1 MKAVVFYGPGEV
13 ALEDRPLPSPGPDEV
28 LVRVQAASVC
38 GTDVRIYRGEIEVAP
53 PVVLGHDFAGVV
65 ERVGEEVEGIPP
77 GMQVVVEPIRSCGAC
92 RVCMEGRYN
101 LCPDGG
107 FHGFTLDGGF
117 SEYALIHAAGL
128 HDARGLPWE
137 EAGVVEPVVVALA
150 ALQKARPRLWDFLV
164 VFGQGPIGLT
174 ITQVAKLHGLRVI
187 AVDPLP
193 RHLHIAQ
200 EMGADSVVNPDQVDP
215 VQAILELTGGD
226 GADVAIEASGAQLAV
241 DWSAEVVRP
250 GGKLVFVGEQTG
262 LHGPPMEEM
271 LNKELETSA
280 VALGAGLYP
289 RAIDL
294 LAAGKVHMRPLITHT
309 VSLEELPGVL
319 ERLSDGTLDAVK
331 VLVRP

>member
-13 ALEDRPLPSPGPDEV
+13 AVEERPLPSPGPDEV

-38 GTDVRIYRGEIEVAP
+38 GTDVRIYRGEIDVSP

-65 ERVGEEVEGIPP
+65 EKVGEEVEEVTR

-107 FHGFTLDGGF
+107 FHGFNLDGGF
-117 SEYALIHAAGL
+117 SEYALVHVTCL
-128 HDARGLPWE
+128 HDAQGLPVE
-137 EAGVVEPVVVALA
+137 EAGAVEPVVVALA
-150 ALQKARPRLWDFLV
+150 SLRKANPHLWDYLV

-174 ITQVAKLHGLRVI
+174 ITQVAKLQGLRVI

-193 RHLHIAQ
+193 RRLDLAR
-200 EMGADSVVNPDQVDP
+200 EMGADHVVNPDEVDP
-215 VQAILELTGGD
+215 VQAVLELTGGN
-226 GADVAIEASGAQLAV
+226 GADVAIEASGTQLAV

-250 GGKLVFVGEQTG
+250 GGKLVFVGEQSG

-271 LNKELETSA
+271 MNKELETFA

-294 LAAGKVHMRPLITHT
+294 LASGKVQMRPLITHT
-309 VSLEELPGVL
+309 VTLEELPGVL
-319 ERLSDGTLDAVK
+319 EQLSDGTLEAVK
-331 VLVRP
+331 VLVKP